1 MNQNQE
7 AERRASK
14 AIPAAGDSSGDL
26 PLQEI
31 DLREFF
37 LTFWD
42 QRIFI
47 LCVAALTVAV
57 AAAMAFTAKPEYV
70 STSKFIGKN
79 SSGAGNSQLSGL
91 AQLAGFS
98 LPNAGAADPFDHID
112 VVMKNMDLVQKL
124 IDKKWDYKGDSLT
137 LVRIWEMKPDTT
149 AANWEYAFNRKVAN
163 RIRKQ
168 TFAITPEKGLKVLT
182 INALDPYLAYQM
194 NQYLLGL
201 INDYMINN
209 IRSQATENRLF
220 VEGRIQEIKA
230 ELAQSEEE
238 LKIFQMRNQERT
250 SPPIA
255 LEYKRLLRNVSI
267 NEELFL
273 QLKKQYELSRI
284 EEKKDQ
290 PLIILVSK
298 PEINL
303 DRSKPNRKR
312 ALVIGA
318 FLGVCFGLMAAYVRT
333 LVRKLSLG

>member
-1 MNQNQE
+1 MNHKNE
-7 AERRASK
+7 AERTSS
-14 AIPAAGDSSGDL
+14 PNFPSAGDSVANL

-31 DLREFF
+31 DLRDFF
-37 LTFWD
+37 MTFWE

-47 LCVAALTVAV
+47 VGFAILTVV
-57 AAAMAFTAKPEYV
+57 LAAAYAFTAKPEYD

-79 SSGAGNSQLSGL
+79 NSGGGSSQLSGL

-98 LPNAGAADPFDHID
+98 LPNQGAADPFDHID
-112 VVMKNMDLVQKL
+112 EVMKNLDLVQKL
-124 IDKKWDYKGDSLT
+124 MDKKWAYKSDSLT
-137 LVRIWEMKPDTT
+137 LTQIWEMKPDTT
-149 AANWEYAFNRKVAN
+149 IADWQYAFKRKVAN
-163 RIRKQ
+163 RIREK
-168 TFAITPEKGLKVLT
+168 TFAITQDKGLKVLT
-182 INALDPYLAYQM
+182 IHAQDPYLAFQI
-194 NQYLLGL
+194 NQYLLTL

-220 VEGRIQEIKA
+220 VEGRIMEIKV
-230 ELAQSEEE
+230 ELSKSEEE
-238 LKIFQMRNQERT
+238 LKDFQMRNQERT

-255 LEYKRLLRNVSI
+255 LEFKRLFRNVSI

-312 ALVIGA
+312 ILLIGA
-318 FLGVCFGLMAAYVRT
+318 FMGVCFGFMAAYLRT
-333 LVRKLSLG
+333 LVRKIRFG